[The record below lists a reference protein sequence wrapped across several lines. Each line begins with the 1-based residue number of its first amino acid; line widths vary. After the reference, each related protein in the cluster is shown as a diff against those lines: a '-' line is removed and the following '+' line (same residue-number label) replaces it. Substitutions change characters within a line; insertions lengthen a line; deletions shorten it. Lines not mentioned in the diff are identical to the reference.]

1 MGKKPFVILLIGV
14 PLSGKTTFIRKNYPN
29 TKVIS
34 RDDLVMEVYGSDD
47 YTSAFK
53 EVDQKEVDSLLDLRL
68 KEVNINKE
76 NVIVDMTNMTVSRRA
91 KTLNYFS
98 DEYYKAAIIFKVL
111 EMEEYE
117 RRNNE
122 RNIKENKWIP
132 LFVIENMLNSYQE
145 PTLDEGFDKIIKL

>member
-1 MGKKPFVILLIGV
+1 MSKKPFVILLIGV

-53 EVDQKEVDSLLDLRL
+53 EVDQKEVDRLLDLRL

-76 NVIVDMTNMTVSRRA
+76 NVIVDMTNMTVIRRA

-98 DEYYKAAIIFKVL
+98 DNYYRAAIIFKVL

-132 LFVIENMLNSYQE
+132 LFVIENMLNSSQNQDLKSR
-145 PTLDEGFDKIIKL
+145 LDKAGL

>member
-1 MGKKPFVILLIGV
+1 MSKKPFVILLIGV

-53 EVDQKEVDSLLDLRL
+53 EVDQKEVDRLLDLRL

-76 NVIVDMTNMTVSRRA
+76 NVIVDMTNMTVIRRS

-98 DEYYKAAIIFKVL
+98 DNYYRAAIIFKVL

-132 LFVIENMLNSYQE
+132 LFVIENMLNSSQNQDLKSR
-145 PTLDEGFDKIIKL
+145 LDKAGL